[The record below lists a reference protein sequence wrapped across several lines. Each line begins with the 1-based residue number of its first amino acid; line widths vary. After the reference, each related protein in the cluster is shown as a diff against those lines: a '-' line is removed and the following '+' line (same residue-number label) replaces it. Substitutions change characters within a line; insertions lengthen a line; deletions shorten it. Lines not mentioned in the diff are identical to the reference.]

1 MILQQFINFLT
12 NTFIIDTILVD
23 LINTTTIEIQTNLL
37 FNKITH
43 LCIKRTFKA
52 NLATTPNLC
61 LTAGRKVGKDSLSP
75 ALNLTAI
82 TGHDVGIIGTTT
94 TSSCRLRR
102 NRSYRFR
109 DRVIYQRKGSVVR
122 IFSISSSVMV
132 ETSMEIGTRFFSS
145 TSSRRM
151 STRIT

>member
-52 NLATTPNLC
+52 NSATTPNLG
-61 LTAGRKVGKDSLSP
+61 LTGRKVGKDSLSP